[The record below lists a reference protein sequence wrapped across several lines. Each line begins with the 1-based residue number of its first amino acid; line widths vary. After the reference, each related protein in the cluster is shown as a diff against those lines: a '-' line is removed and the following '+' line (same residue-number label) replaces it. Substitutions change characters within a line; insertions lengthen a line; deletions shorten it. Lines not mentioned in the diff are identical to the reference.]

1 MTEGSSDRAGS
12 VQFALPHSTALWYTG
27 SAIACADDGSRC
39 YSSNLRYRWQG
50 TELSTVTLRDIEQIF
65 TVLERLG
72 ISREDVVIPLRPD
85 NPGGARRLPNAKYEI
100 VVNDAVPID
109 EWLPVLEAQLRAL
122 KQS

>member
-1 MTEGSSDRAGS
+1 
-12 VQFALPHSTALWYTG
+12 
-27 SAIACADDGSRC
+27 
-39 YSSNLRYRWQG
+39 
-50 TELSTVTLRDIEQIF
+50 LSTVTLRDIEQIF